1 MQVIILKYVQVL
13 CITVF
18 FSNNINCDKLLLH
31 NEQEDQHLYRIGS
44 CAAECLTEDDA
55 PKSLESCYKLCSED
69 GALERTPM
77 LEQNVK
83 LSFHIKLIC
92 RDSTSLVVEVRVG
105 NTPSPH
111 YGVPNGITDQQ
122 NGISRN
128 HQSIGG
134 GGGGGKSMQK
144 ISADQKRISGKVRR
158 SIDKSVPSAN
168 YRDAVRAKNN
178 STRFVY
184 LIKVQESGSE
194 LGDRIVYMSNSSVLK
209 IENLFPNKRYN
220 ITATVLSSNREY
232 IYVKKQ
238 QQFRTLPRDYTP
250 GMITNIDVLNYQ
262 TSREN
267 DSLLDAVIAWRPA
280 VDMTCHYEIL
290 HYVSDA
296 PDYQLK
302 PIDVQQP
309 QELYRYTIHS
319 LKLSSEYVIAVRA
332 KNTKNPA
339 RESELQWH
347 TFHTPSCIDWHNSS
361 AICAPENVA
370 NVRAEAVHLAGD
382 NYQFNISWDKPR
394 FVPDYYVV
402 KLYDLNLAHLD
413 DLEAEASSDTRNVSG
428 DSTNLLID
436 TFPMGG
442 LQYEVTVIAYA
453 NNRESKPTILMKPLF
468 VRRVSTDHWNG
479 GRLAVIILTP
489 ILMIGLIKISISL
502 VCRRRAKLKRYEQRC
517 EYFKELEQKA
527 PVDPSSEFEI
537 KVKSIL
543 QPITFPGDLIAPIED
558 DMEIS
563 MDQIELLD
571 ILGEGAFGLVRKGIL
586 IRPLE
591 TYQQVAVK
599 MLKECPSLEDIKEF
613 RREIEVM
620 KSVGVHPN
628 VVCLVGHY
636 TKNINEMMLLTE
648 YCGNGNLLNYL
659 RCEWHKL
666 LRVRDRKSPTDKFE
680 SLPSDTSQKC
690 QSPGINNNKKPE
702 NVFNFDTSFANE
714 KKSLA
719 YKNLSDQESDS
730 IKLKIIENK
739 LYPLV
744 NTISDGMVPHLDS
757 NLNNLEESL
766 TNGCTN
772 ACKCKV
778 EIIGTSSDAKQSLCS
793 KAMHCN
799 IKVTGCECN
808 DVNALDESQ
817 QSMAPPP
824 LPPLANL
831 VENQCYYSTHCNEK
845 QRQLDDAIITSC
857 ELLEFARQVAVGMEF
872 LAKNRVVHR
881 DLAARNVLVCSNRIV
896 KISDFGLSRDIYQEN
911 LYRKTGTGKLPI
923 KWLALESLT
932 HQVYTSQ
939 SDVWSFGVLLY
950 EICTLGGNP
959 YPLLSTSNLIAK
971 LKSGYRMEQPSS
983 CADELYALMLSCWSA
998 MPIERPTFSCLQ
1010 VRLQELLEPNEQS
1023 NKPVINLDAII
1034 DLQST
1039 KLTSNDSSYL
1049 RPVEY

>member
-1 MQVIILKYVQVL
+1 
-13 CITVF
+13 
-18 FSNNINCDKLLLH
+18 
-31 NEQEDQHLYRIGS
+31 
-44 CAAECLTEDDA
+44 
-55 PKSLESCYKLCSED
+55 
-69 GALERTPM
+69 
-77 LEQNVK
+77 
-83 LSFHIKLIC
+83 
-92 RDSTSLVVEVRVG
+92 
-105 NTPSPH
+105 
-111 YGVPNGITDQQ
+111 
-122 NGISRN
+122 
-128 HQSIGG
+128 
-134 GGGGGKSMQK
+134 
-144 ISADQKRISGKVRR
+144 
-158 SIDKSVPSAN
+158 
-168 YRDAVRAKNN
+168 
-178 STRFVY
+178 
-184 LIKVQESGSE
+184 
-194 LGDRIVYMSNSSVLK
+194 
-209 IENLFPNKRYN
+209 
-220 ITATVLSSNREY
+220 
-232 IYVKKQ
+232 
-238 QQFRTLPRDYTP
+238 
-250 GMITNIDVLNYQ
+250 MITNIDVLNYQ

-489 ILMIGLIKISISL
+489 ILMIGLMKISISL

-666 LRVRDRKSPTDKFE
+666 LR
-680 SLPSDTSQKC
+680 
-690 QSPGINNNKKPE
+690 
-702 NVFNFDTSFANE
+702 
-714 KKSLA
+714 
-719 YKNLSDQESDS
+719 
-730 IKLKIIENK
+730 
-739 LYPLV
+739 
-744 NTISDGMVPHLDS
+744 
-757 NLNNLEESL
+757 
-766 TNGCTN
+766 
-772 ACKCKV
+772 V

>member
-18 FSNNINCDKLLLH
+18 FSNNINCDNLLVH

-44 CAAECLTEDDA
+44 CAAECLAEDDGS
-55 PKSLESCYKLCSED
+55 KSLESCYKLCSEK
-69 GALERTPM
+69 GALERTPV

-83 LSFHIKLIC
+83 LSFHITLIC

-105 NTPSPH
+105 NTTLSH
-111 YGVPNGITDQQ
+111 HGVPNGITDQ

-128 HQSIGG
+128 HQS
-134 GGGGGKSMQK
+134 GGKGMQK
-144 ISADQKRISGKVRR
+144 NAASEQKRISGKVRR
-158 SIDKSVPSAN
+158 SIDKNVPNVKYTDVKS
-168 YRDAVRAKNN
+168 N

-184 LIKVQESGSE
+184 LIKVQESGSD

-209 IENLFPNKRYN
+209 IEKLLPNKRYN

-238 QQFRTLPRDYTP
+238 QQFRTLPQDYTP
-250 GMITNIDVLNYQ
+250 GMITNIDVLHYQ

-267 DSLLDAVIAWRPA
+267 DSLLDAVIAWKPA

-370 NVRAEAVHLAGD
+370 NARAEAVHLSGD

-413 DLEAEASSDTRNVSG
+413 ELETEASSETRNVSG
-428 DSTNLLID
+428 DSTNLLIES
-436 TFPMGG
+436 FPMGG
-442 LQYEVTVIAYA
+442 MQYEVTIIAYA
-453 NNRESKPTILMKPLF
+453 NNRESQPTILMKPLH
-468 VRRVSTDHWNG
+468 VRRVSNDHWNG

-489 ILMIGLIKISISL
+489 ILMIGLMKISISL

-527 PVDPSSEFEI
+527 PVDPSSDFEI
-537 KVKSIL
+537 KVKSIKDIL
-543 QPITFPGDLIAPIED
+543 QPITFPGDLIAPIDD

-571 ILGEGAFGLVRKGIL
+571 VLGEGAFGLVRKGIL
-586 IRPLE
+586 IRPG
-591 TYQQVAVK
+591 TYQEVAVK
-599 MLKECPSLEDIKEF
+599 TLKECPSLEDIKEF

-628 VVCLVGHY
+628 VVCLLGHY

-648 YCGNGNLLNYL
+648 YCGKGNLLNYL

-666 LRVRDRKSPTDKFE
+666 LRIRDIKNSIEKLQQCHT
-680 SLPSDTSQKC
+680 
-690 QSPGINNNKKPE
+690 PGIGNNKKPE
-702 NVFNFDTSFANE
+702 NVFNFDKSFANE

-719 YKNLSDQESDS
+719 YKNLSDQESVPVS
-730 IKLKIIENK
+730 SKIIENK

-744 NTISDGMVPHLDS
+744 NDGLSTNLDTG
-757 NLNNLEESL
+757 LNNLEESL
-766 TNGCTN
+766 TAGCTN
-772 ACKCKV
+772 ACKCRV
-778 EIIGTSSDAKQSLCS
+778 EIIETIDDTKQTLCE

-808 DVNALDESQ
+808 SDDASDESQ
-817 QSMAPPP
+817 QSQESPTP
-824 LPPLANL
+824 ANL
-831 VENQCYYSTHCNEK
+831 VENQCYYSTHYNEK
-845 QRQLDDAIITSC
+845 QSQLDDSVIMWT
-857 ELLEFARQVAVGMEF
+857 ELLEFARQVAVGMDF
-872 LAKNRVVHR
+872 LARNRVVHR
-881 DLAARNVLVCSNRIV
+881 DLAARNVLVCSNKTV

-971 LKSGYRMEQPSS
+971 LKSGYRMEQPTS

-1010 VRLQELLEPNEQS
+1010 ARLQEMLEQNEQS

>member
-44 CAAECLTEDDA
+44 CAAECLTEDDT
-55 PKSLESCYKLCSED
+55 PKSLESCYKLCSEN

-77 LEQNVK
+77 LQQNVK

-105 NTPSPH
+105 NTTSSH

-122 NGISRN
+122 T
-128 HQSIGG
+128 
-134 GGGGGKSMQK
+134 GKSRQK
-144 ISADQKRISGKVRR
+144 NIADQKRTLGKVRR
-158 SIDKSVPSAN
+158 SIDKNVPNAN
-168 YRDAVRAKNN
+168 YRDPVRARSNL
-178 STRFVY
+178 TRFVY

-209 IENLFPNKRYN
+209 IENLSPNKRYN

-262 TSREN
+262 TSRDN
-267 DSLLDAVIAWRPA
+267 DSLLDAVIAWKPA

-402 KLYDLNLAHLD
+402 KLYDLNLANLD
-413 DLEAEASSDTRNVSG
+413 DLEAEANSDTRNVSG
-428 DSTNLLID
+428 DSTNLLIES
-436 TFPMGG
+436 FPMGG
-442 LQYEVTVIAYA
+442 LQYEVTIIAYA
-453 NNRESKPTILMKPLF
+453 NNRESKPTILMKPLY

-489 ILMIGLIKISISL
+489 ILMIGLMKISISL

-527 PVDPSSEFEI
+527 PVDPSSDFEI
-537 KVKSIL
+537 KVKSIQEIL
-543 QPITFPGDLIAPIED
+543 QPITFPSDLIAPIDD

-563 MDQIELLD
+563 MDQVELLD
-571 ILGEGAFGLVRKGIL
+571 VLGEGAFGLVRKGIL
-586 IRPLE
+586 IKPVG
-591 TYQQVAVK
+591 TYQQIAVK

-628 VVCLVGHY
+628 VVCLLGHY

-648 YCGNGNLLNYL
+648 YCGNGNLLNFL

-666 LRVRDRKSPTDKFE
+666 LRVRDQKSYVEKSK
-680 SLPSDTSQKC
+680 SLPSDNSQKC
-690 QSPGINNNKKPE
+690 PSPGINNNKKPE

-730 IKLKIIENK
+730 AKSRIIENK

-744 NTISDGMVPHLDS
+744 NNSDDGMDQNLDA
-757 NLNNLEESL
+757 NFNNLEEST

-772 ACKCKV
+772 SCKCRV
-778 EIIGTSSDAKQSLCS
+778 EIIETSCDAKQALCAKS
-793 KAMHCN
+793 MHCN

-808 DVNALDESQ
+808 DTNGSQ
-817 QSMAPPP
+817 QTPPPP
-824 LPPLANL
+824 LENL

-845 QRQLDDAIITSC
+845 QSQLDDTIITSA

-872 LAKNRVVHR
+872 LARNRVVHR
-881 DLAARNVLVCSNRIV
+881 DLAARNVLVCSNKIV

-983 CADELYALMLSCWSA
+983 CTDELYALMLSCWSA

-1010 VRLQELLEPNEQS
+1010 AKLQELLEQNEQS

>member
-44 CAAECLTEDDA
+44 CAADCLTEDDG
-55 PKSLESCYKLCSED
+55 PKSLESCYKLCSEK

-92 RDSTSLVVEVRVG
+92 RDSTSLVVEVRVS
-105 NTPSPH
+105 NTTLPH
-111 YGVPNGITDQQ
+111 HGDPVPNGITAQ
-122 NGISRN
+122 NDIPRN
-128 HQSIGG
+128 HQSGA
-134 GGGGGKSMQK
+134 GGGKGMQK
-144 ISADQKRISGKVRR
+144 NAAASEQKRISGKVRR
-158 SIDKSVPSAN
+158 SIDKNVPKYGDVGARVKS
-168 YRDAVRAKNN
+168 N

-238 QQFRTLPRDYTP
+238 QQFRTLPQDYTP

-267 DSLLDAVIAWRPA
+267 DSLLDAVIAWKPA

-370 NVRAEAVHLAGD
+370 NVRAEAIHLSGD

-402 KLYDLNLAHLD
+402 KLYDLNIAHLD
-413 DLEAEASSDTRNVSG
+413 ELETEASSETRNVSG
-428 DSTNLLID
+428 DSTNLLIES
-436 TFPMGG
+436 FPMGG
-442 LQYEVTVIAYA
+442 MQYEVTIIAYA
-453 NNRESKPTILMKPLF
+453 NNRESQPTILMKPLY
-468 VRRVSTDHWNG
+468 VRRVSNDHWNG

-489 ILMIGLIKISISL
+489 ILMIGLMKISISL

-527 PVDPSSEFEI
+527 PVDPSSDFEI
-537 KVKSIL
+537 KVKSIKDIL
-543 QPITFPGDLIAPIED
+543 QPITFPGDLIDPID
-558 DMEIS
+558 DDLEIS

-586 IRPLE
+586 IRPG

-599 MLKECPSLEDIKEF
+599 MLKECPSFEDIKEF

-628 VVCLVGHY
+628 VVCLLGHY

-648 YCGNGNLLNYL
+648 YCGKGNLLNYL

-666 LRVRDRKSPTDKFE
+666 LRVRDIKNSINKLQAT
-680 SLPSDTSQKC
+680 QQC
-690 QSPGINNNKKPE
+690 QTPGINNNKKPE
-702 NVFNFDTSFANE
+702 NVFNFDKSFVNE

-719 YKNLSDQESDS
+719 YKNLSDQESVPVPS
-730 IKLKIIENK
+730 KIIENK

-744 NTISDGMVPHLDS
+744 NDGLSS
-757 NLNNLEESL
+757 NQNTDLNNLEETL
-766 TNGCTN
+766 TGGCTN
-772 ACKCKV
+772 ACKCRV
-778 EIIGTSSDAKQSLCS
+778 EIIETINDTKQAICE

-808 DVNALDESQ
+808 GDNDDDNDNSSGESQ
-817 QSMAPPP
+817 QSPP
-824 LPPLANL
+824 NL
-831 VENQCYYSTHCNEK
+831 VENQCYYSTHYNEK
-845 QRQLDDAIITSC
+845 QSQLDDTVITC
-857 ELLEFARQVAVGMEF
+857 AELLEFARQVAVGMDF

-881 DLAARNVLVCSNRIV
+881 DLAARNVLVCSNKTV

-1010 VRLQELLEPNEQS
+1010 ARLQELLDQNEQS
-1023 NKPVINLDAII
+1023 NKPVIDLDAII

>member
-18 FSNNINCDKLLLH
+18 FSNNINCDNLLLH

-44 CAAECLTEDDA
+44 CAAECLTEDDG
-55 PKSLESCYKLCSED
+55 PKSLESCYKLCSEK

-105 NTPSPH
+105 NMTLPH
-111 YGVPNGITDQQ
+111 HGAPNGITDQ

-128 HQSIGG
+128 NQS
-134 GGGGGKSMQK
+134 GGGKGMQK
-144 ISADQKRISGKVRR
+144 NAASELKRNLGKVRR
-158 SIDKSVPSAN
+158 SIDKNVSNLKYSDVARVKS
-168 YRDAVRAKNN
+168 N

-209 IENLFPNKRYN
+209 IEKLLPNKRYN
-220 ITATVLSSNREY
+220 ITATVLTSNREY

-238 QQFRTLPRDYTP
+238 QQFRTLPQDYTP
-250 GMITNIDVLNYQ
+250 GMITKIEVLNYQ

-267 DSLLDAVIAWRPA
+267 DSLLDAVIAWKPA

-347 TFHTPSCIDWHNSS
+347 TFHTPSCIVWHNSS

-370 NVRAEAVHLAGD
+370 NVRAEAVHLSGD

-413 DLEAEASSDTRNVSG
+413 ELETEANSETRNVSG
-428 DSTNLLID
+428 DSTNLLIES
-436 TFPMGG
+436 FPMGG
-442 LQYEVTVIAYA
+442 MQYEVTIIAYA
-453 NNRESKPTILMKPLF
+453 NNRESQPTILMKPLY
-468 VRRVSTDHWNG
+468 VRRVSNDHWNG

-489 ILMIGLIKISISL
+489 ILIIGLMKISISL
-502 VCRRRAKLKRYEQRC
+502 VFRRRAKLKRYEQRC

-527 PVDPSSEFEI
+527 PIDPNSDFEI
-537 KVKSIL
+537 KVKSIKDIL
-543 QPITFPGDLIAPIED
+543 QPTIFPGDLLTPIDD

-571 ILGEGAFGLVRKGIL
+571 VLGEGAFGLVRKGIL
-586 IRPLE
+586 VRPG

-628 VVCLVGHY
+628 VICLLGHY

-648 YCGNGNLLNYL
+648 YCGKGNLLNYL

-666 LRVRDRKSPTDKFE
+666 LRRRDIKISTEK
-680 SLPSDTSQKC
+680 LQLC
-690 QSPGINNNKKPE
+690 QTPEIGNNKKPE
-702 NVFNFDTSFANE
+702 NVFNFDKSFANE

-719 YKNLSDQESDS
+719 YKNLSDQESEPPS
-730 IKLKIIENK
+730 SKIIENK

-744 NTISDGMVPHLDS
+744 NDDLNTNLDTE
-757 NLNNLEESL
+757 LNNLEENL
-766 TNGCTN
+766 TSGCTN
-772 ACKCKV
+772 ACKCRV
-778 EIIGTSSDAKQSLCS
+778 EIIETIDDTKQSFCE

-808 DVNALDESQ
+808 GDDANGETQ
-817 QSMAPPP
+817 QSSPP
-824 LPPLANL
+824 ANL
-831 VENQCYYSTHCNEK
+831 VENRCYYSTHYNEK
-845 QRQLDDAIITSC
+845 QSQLDDTVITWAD
-857 ELLEFARQVAVGMEF
+857 LLEFARQVAVGMDF
-872 LAKNRVVHR
+872 LARNRVVHR
-881 DLAARNVLVCSNRIV
+881 DLAARNVLVCSNKTV

-971 LKSGYRMEQPSS
+971 LKSGYRMEQPTS
-983 CADELYALMLSCWSA
+983 CADELYDLMLSCWSA

-1010 VRLQELLEPNEQS
+1010 KRLQELLEQNEQS

-1039 KLTSNDSSYL
+1039 KLTSNESSYL
-1049 RPVEY
+1049 RPEEY